1 MINFINKKKYLKK
14 QLKRQPDN
22 VNLLNELAITLI
34 ELNNYEQAYK
44 CLKKA
49 YDLKKGVKQL
59 NNLAYFYYA
68 ECKPTLVDGEYEWE
82 DANKEAIELLKEAIA
97 LNPNS
102 HFPYDLLG
110 EILLYAE
117 KDDKAAD
124 YILKAIEIKPT
135 MNNLNNMGV
144 YYYQKSNF
152 REAAE
157 YFRKATEYSINSLT
171 PLLNYGICLAELN
184 HKEEALQ
191 VGEELL
197 ELNEELG
204 DVSYQEI
211 SFIYY
216 IIKEY
221 QKFEEAFTKDDIM
234 FLCVEWYPP
243 YLYGLY
249 QLGKLDEMNQF
260 VEGVIQKKEREMQ
273 DSMQDE
279 DQDWEEGQLEEYLEE
294 EKKEIAFLKAEKDK
308 VLEGICPGVDYE
320 ASYEK
325 DCYLFGCMR
334 HENPKSDYRF

>member
-1 MINFINKKKYLKK
+1 MIDFNNKKKYLKK
-14 QLKRQPDN
+14 QLKRQPNN

-34 ELNNYEQAYK
+34 ELNKYEQAYK
-44 CLKKA
+44 YLKKA
-49 YDLKKGVKQL
+49 YHLKKGVKQL
-59 NNLAYFYYA
+59 NNLAYFYYT
-68 ECKPTLVDGEYEWE
+68 ECKPTLVNGEYEWE
-82 DANKEAIELLKEAIA
+82 DANKEAIDLLEEAIA
-97 LNPNS
+97 QNPSS

-117 KDDKAAD
+117 KDDKAVD
-124 YILKAIEIKPT
+124 YILKAIKIKPT

-152 REAAE
+152 AEAAD
-157 YFRKATEYSINSLT
+157 YFKKATKYRVNSLT

-184 HKEEALQ
+184 RKEEALE
-191 VGEELL
+191 VGEKLL

-211 SFIYY
+211 SYIYY

-221 QKFEEAFTKDDIM
+221 QKFEETFTKDDIM
-234 FLCVEWYPP
+234 FLCVDWYPP

-249 QLGKLDEMNQF
+249 ELGKMDEMNRF
-260 VEGVIQKKEREMQ
+260 VASVIQKKEKEMQ
-273 DSMQDE
+273 DSLHDE
-279 DQDWEEGQLEEYLEE
+279 EQDWEEGEYEEYIEE
-294 EKKEIAFLKAEKDK
+294 EKKEIAFLKTEKNK
-308 VLEGICPGVDYE
+308 VLIGIQPGVDYE